1 MAHAS
6 ISSAST
12 ISSFGAAVRDFQ
24 NEFADQ
30 EAFDFGAFQTIDDV
44 YDEINK
50 TQEEQGQRGQLRN
63 MKKLAPFL
71 DCLAQYSG
79 VLDTFVQV
87 KPGVLAL
94 IWVCMIDC
102 IYLLSDSG

>member
-6 ISSAST
+6 ISTAST
-12 ISSFGAAVRDFQ
+12 TSSFDAAVRDFQ

-30 EAFDFGAFQTIDDV
+30 EAFDFSAFQTIDEV
-44 YDEINK
+44 YNEINK
-50 TQEEQGQRGQLRN
+50 TQEEQGRRGQLRN

-87 KPGVLAL
+87 KPDVLAL
-94 IWVCMIDC
+94 IWVCIIDC
-102 IYLLSDSG
+102 IYLLLGSG